1 MWCDLFFLSSDQV
14 PGSEKDL
21 GLEKWKF
28 VRKFKKDTY
37 QDSMKSMQ
45 LQTSISEIPGGIG
58 CGAMMATPHTKSQ
71 L

>member
-1 MWCDLFFLSSDQV
+1 MWCDLFFLSSGKV
-14 PGSEKDL
+14 FGGEKDL

-45 LQTSISEIPGGIG
+45 LQTSIRVIPGGIG
-58 CGAMMATPHTKSQ
+58 CGAIMATSHTKSQ